1 MSIFMK
7 LNLRNIFYLIC
18 LTKIH
23 TAAASGCVQDSRGRP
38 TWAPLQ
44 PTSHGKRLTAAQPPD
59 TSMNDERP
67 TMNDQA
73 LNAAMT
79 TLRRATQ
86 PMMVNAATTKG
97 VMKTRGL
104 FWRIGMALKMYVKT
118 WI

>member
-1 MSIFMK
+1 MSQFQTFIVHD
-7 LNLRNIFYLIC
+7 RYLTLYYIKHGG
-18 LTKIH
+18 L
-23 TAAASGCVQDSRGRP
+23 GGRP